1 MMFKVDHIQIELS
14 KEDQGIR
21 LTTQNN
27 DNVILLNQTVTS
39 VEKIVKENFE
49 IVKAY
54 YQAQPG
60 VVTFIDERDL
70 SSISLKI
77 VLNYLYMYNAW
88 RTMYKEHENRDL
100 MFLAEDFEK
109 PSTNDLIISYFRNEY
124 PDNYSAKC
132 ELMLVMSADK
142 FETYEKMRQEFHN
155 MW

>member
-1 MMFKVDHIQIELS
+1 MFKVDHIQIELS
-14 KEDQGIR
+14 KEDRGIR

-27 DNVILLNQTVTS
+27 DNVILLNQTVPS

-49 IVKAY
+49 FVKAY

-77 VLNYLYMYNAW
+77 VLRYLYMYNAW
-88 RTMYKEHENRDL
+88 RTVYKEHENRDL
-100 MFLAEDFEK
+100 MFLAKDFES
-109 PSTNDLIISYFRNEY
+109 PSTGDLIISYFRNEY

-132 ELMLVMSADK
+132 ELMLAMSSDE
-142 FETYEKMRQEFHN
+142 FEAYEKMRQEFHN